1 METIL
6 KVYCFPNSVILAS
19 FAGSG
24 TVLLEAGYFFLE
36 AYGCDIN
43 QKLYNF

>member
-6 KVYCFPNSVILAS
+6 KVYCFPNSVVIDPFS
-19 FAGSG
+19 GTG
-24 TVLLEAGYFFLE
+24 TVLLEAGYFSLE